1 MNQTYFNKN
10 IFIADDDS
18 DDLIL
23 FEDALREICKDSQL
37 TTAKDGHQLMQILDA
52 KVPPPPDVIF
62 LDLNMP
68 RKNGFECLKE
78 IRETPKLIN
87 IPVVIFSTSSN
98 ENIIDTTFSLGAN
111 CYICKPNTHQL
122 LKQVIEKVL
131 ALNLWEN
138 NLRLPKEKF
147 VLAVS

>member
-1 MNQTYFNKN
+1 MKY
-10 IFIADDDS
+10 IILADDDA
-18 DDLIL
+18 DDRD
-23 FEDALREICKDSQL
+23 FFADALNEISVQTEL
-37 TTAKDGHQLMQILDA
+37 TTANDGIELMNTLA
-52 KVPPPPDVIF
+52 ETVTEPPPPHVIF